1 MASERAKGDINCGKC
16 GSASVCLTMG
26 WGLFALKLVR
36 CSNCHKMFFMRGEA
50 ADRYD
55 VHAIVRVRL
64 EQNCEERWLMGAD
77 RRAEVSAAK
86 CPACGAKPWPFW
98 RWNTE
103 SEKQEILDRAR
114 ERREEYERQ
123 LAAQER
129 EKREAGQLPLFAA
142 PADDADDAD
151 DAGDGDNGE
160 DNEKKESG
168 SNE

>member
-1 MASERAKGDINCGKC
+1 MASDGNINCGRC
-16 GSASVCLTMG
+16 GAASVCLTTG
-26 WGLFALKLVR
+26 WGLFARKLVR

-50 ADRYD
+50 AERHD
-55 VHAIVRVRL
+55 VHAITRVRL

-77 RRAEVSAAK
+77 RRAEVNAAK

-123 LAAQER
+123 QAELER
-129 EKREAGQLPLFAA
+129 EEREAGQLPLFAA
-142 PADDADDAD
+142 PADDA
-151 DAGDGDNGE
+151 GDSDNGE
-160 DNEKKESG
+160 DNEKKESD
-168 SNE
+168 SNG